1 MLQAVILAAGKGTR
15 LRAKTDDLP
24 KAMIEIE
31 GKPLLE
37 YSLDALIENGI
48 TDVILVV
55 GFRHET
61 ITQRFGTDY
70 RGLKIRYVL
79 NDNYAGSGSM
89 YSLAL
94 VKDLIEDEILLM
106 ESDLLYESRA
116 IFLLLEGGHPNSIL
130 VAGLSG
136 SGDEVYICTND
147 KQEITELGKNIPV
160 NSKENAIGELAGI
173 SRFQRQFLQF
183 VFNNAQED
191 FQNGNINYHYEE
203 CVFRTSQQT
212 IPIHAV
218 PGKDL
223 AWIEIDTAAD
233 LQKAKELIHPLIK
246 DKIRQ
251 AT

>member
-1 MLQAVILAAGKGTR
+1 LQAVILAAGRGTR
-15 LRAKTDDLP
+15 LKAKTDTLP
-24 KAMIEIE
+24 KAMIEIG
-31 GKPLLE
+31 GKSLLE

-48 TDVILVV
+48 TDVIMVV

-61 ITQRFGTDY
+61 VTRCFGTHY
-70 RGLKIRYVL
+70 RGLKIHYVV

-94 VKDLIEDEILLM
+94 VKDIIEDEILLM

-116 IFLLLEGGHPNSIL
+116 ISLLLDGGHPNAIL

-136 SGDEVYICTND
+136 SGDEVYICANAE
-147 KQEITELGKNIPV
+147 QEITELGKNIPV
-160 NSKENAIGELAGI
+160 SSKQNAMGELAGI
-173 SRFQRQFLQF
+173 SRFQRQFLEL
-183 VFNNAQED
+183 VFSNAQED
-191 FQNGNINYHYEE
+191 FQNGKINYHYEE
-203 CVFRTSQQT
+203 CVFRTSKQT

-233 LQKAKELIHPLIK
+233 LQKARELIHPLIK
-246 DKIRQ
+246 DKLQPR
-251 AT
+251 

>member
-1 MLQAVILAAGKGTR
+1 LQSVILAAGKGTR
-15 LRAKTDDLP
+15 LKAKTDALP

-31 GKPLLE
+31 NKPLLE

-48 TDVILVV
+48 ADVIMVV

-61 ITQRFGTDY
+61 ISRRFGTHY

-79 NDNYAGSGSM
+79 NDNFANSGSM

-94 VKDLIEDEILLM
+94 VKDIIEDEILLM

-116 IFLLLEGGHPNSIL
+116 ISLLLEDAHPNCIL
-130 VAGLSG
+130 VAELSG
-136 SGDEVYICTND
+136 SGDEVYICANN

-160 NSKENAIGELAGI
+160 SSKKNAIGELAGI
-173 SRFQRQFLQF
+173 SRFQRPFLQL
-183 VFNNAQED
+183 VFSNAQKD
-191 FQNGNINYHYEE
+191 FQNGNLNYHYEE
-203 CVFRTSQQT
+203 CVFRTSHQT

-233 LQKAKELIHPLIK
+233 LQKAQEVIHPRIK

-251 AT
+251 W

>member
-1 MLQAVILAAGKGTR
+1 MQAVILAAGKGTR
-15 LRAKTDDLP
+15 LKAKTDTLP

-61 ITQRFGTDY
+61 ITGRFGTDY

-94 VKDLIEDEILLM
+94 VKDIIDDEILLM

-116 IFLLLEGGHPNSIL
+116 ISLLLEGSHPNSIL

-136 SGDEVYICTND
+136 SGDEVFICAND
-147 KQEITELGKNIPV
+147 RQEITDLGKNIPV
-160 NSKENAIGELAGI
+160 SSQKNAMGELAGI
-173 SRFQRQFLQF
+173 SRFQPKFLQL
-183 VFNNAQED
+183 VFSNAQED
-191 FQNGNINYHYEE
+191 IQNGNLNYHYEE
-203 CVFRTSQQT
+203 CVFKISQQT

-218 PGKDL
+218 PGQDL
-223 AWIEIDTAAD
+223 AWIEIDTAED
-233 LQKAKELIHPLIK
+233 LQKAQEVIHPLIK
-246 DKIRQ
+246 EKLKQ
-251 AT
+251 S

>member
-15 LRAKTDDLP
+15 LKAKTDTLP

-48 TDVILVV
+48 TDVVLVV

-61 ITQRFGTDY
+61 IGRKFGTDY

-79 NDNYAGSGSM
+79 NENYAGSGSM

-94 VKDLIEDEILLM
+94 VKDIIEDEILLM

-116 IFLLLEGGHPNSIL
+116 ISLLLEDGHPNSIL

-136 SGDEVYICTND
+136 SGDEVYICAND
-147 KQEITELGKNIPV
+147 KQEISELGKHIPA
-160 NSKENAIGELAGI
+160 SSQKNAMGELAGI
-173 SRFQRQFLQF
+173 SRFQPDFLQL
-183 VFNNAQED
+183 VFSNAQED
-191 FQNGNINYHYEE
+191 FQNGNLNCHYEE
-203 CVFRTSQQT
+203 CIFRTSQQT

-218 PGKDL
+218 PGQDL
-223 AWIEIDTAAD
+223 AWIEIDTAED
-233 LQKAKELIHPLIK
+233 LQKAQELIHPLIE
-246 DKIRQ
+246 DKIQQR
-251 AT
+251 